1 MRIDEKSQGFDALM
15 EQYLPRVRRYA
26 FRLMDNPEDAE
37 DLIQDTCI
45 AAFRNFE
52 GFRGDSRFSTWLF
65 QIERNLG
72 INKLKA
78 RKPTS
83 SLDNWD
89 PKNDSEEGNSYLDSL
104 HSRDSDL
111 SQKLEKELQQINIIR
126 VLGNVPGIYG
136 EATWLRDVER
146 LSYQEVAKFFGIPIN
161 TVKSHILRGR
171 ATARRKL
178 QAENIMYT
186 HQTSDLEEIIAS
198 MRNRLRHRLES
209 KATGIVL
216 EPGNG

>member
-78 RKPTS
+78 RK
-83 SLDNWD
+83 LNH
-89 PKNDSEEGNSYLDSL
+89 EMF
-104 HSRDSDL
+104 
-111 SQKLEKELQQINIIR
+111 
-126 VLGNVPGIYG
+126 
-136 EATWLRDVER
+136 R
-146 LSYQEVAKFFGIPIN
+146 LSYMSFDCPDHVMLSLNK
-161 TVKSHILRGR
+161 
-171 ATARRKL
+171 
-178 QAENIMYT
+178 
-186 HQTSDLEEIIAS
+186 
-198 MRNRLRHRLES
+198 
-209 KATGIVL
+209 
-216 EPGNG
+216 PGK